1 MTSLSFELTIGI
13 LKIFSFVVPVLV
25 SVALLVYLERKV
37 LGAVQLRKGPNVVGP
52 FGILQS
58 FADVL
63 KLLTKENLLPSS
75 SNKFLFIFAP
85 MLTLIL
91 SLIAWAVIPI
101 SSTYVIA
108 NINIGILYLFAVSSF
123 GVYGVI
129 IAGWASNSKYPFLGA
144 LRSAAQMISYEVSIG
159 FVIITVL
166 ICVGSLNLIDI
177 VESQKNMWFA
187 IPLLPMFVI
196 FIISA
201 LAETNR
207 LPFDLPEDEATLV
220 AGFFTEYSSISFGLF
235 FLAEYA
241 NMILMSS
248 LTVIL
253 FLGGWYP
260 PIDIFPLNAIPGIF
274 WFVIKVF
281 LILFVFLWVRATFP
295 RYRYRYDQLMRLGW
309 KIFLPFT
316 LIWVVIT
323 SAFLFYFGLLPN

>member
-295 RYRYRYDQLMRLGW
+295 RYRYCLLY
-309 KIFLPFT
+309 
-316 LIWVVIT
+316 T
-323 SAFLFYFGLLPN
+323 SDAADD

>member
-187 IPLLPMFVI
+187 LPLFPMFVI

-295 RYRYRYDQLMRLGW
+295 RYRYDQLMRLGW

>member
-37 LGAVQLRKGPNVVGP
+37 LGAVQLRKGPNVVGQ

-177 VESQKNMWFA
+177 VESQRNMWFA

-295 RYRYRYDQLMRLGW
+295 RYRYDQLMRLGW